1 MQKVAFITGTG
12 KGIGKAIAEI
22 LLSEDYIVFGYS
34 RTNTIKHSNFSFKKI
49 DLSNLDTVK
58 KFRFPKFDSAEVL
71 LINNAARLGNV
82 IPLSLKKDKDIIDEY
97 SLNIITP
104 TLLCSKFINAF
115 NNNKKILINISS
127 GAANSTIASWST
139 YCASKSALDR
149 LTYVIAEEQHKGL
162 TIFSVHP
169 GVVDT
174 QMQAEIRKADVDLFP
189 LSNKFANY
197 YNNNELEKPQVIA
210 QKCLYIIK
218 NHTKFTQKILSMRDI
233 DIN

>member
-22 LLSEDYIVFGYS
+22 LLNEDYIVFGYS
-34 RTNTIKHSNFSFKKI
+34 RTNTINHSNFFFKKI
-49 DLSNLDTVK
+49 DLCNLDRVQK
-58 KFRFPKFDSAEVL
+58 IRFPKFDSAEVL
-71 LINNAARLGNV
+71 LINNAAILGNV
-82 IPLSLKKDKDIIDEY
+82 IPLSLKKDEDIIDEY
-97 SLNIITP
+97 CLNIITP
-104 TLLCSKFINAF
+104 TLLCSKFINTF
-115 NNNKKILINISS
+115 KDNKKILINISS

-139 YCASKSALDR
+139 YCAAKSALDR
-149 LTYVIAEEQHKGL
+149 LTHVVAEEKHKGL

-189 LSNKFANY
+189 FLSRFTNY
-197 YNNNELEKPQVIA
+197 YSNNELEKPQVIA
-210 QKCLYIIK
+210 QKCLYIIQ
-218 NHTKFTQKILSMRDI
+218 NHTKFKQNILLMRDI

>member
-34 RTNTIKHSNFSFKKI
+34 RTNAIKHSNFSFKKI
-49 DLSNLDTVK
+49 DLCNLDTVQ

-104 TLLCSKFINAF
+104 TLLCSKFINAY

-127 GAANSTIASWST
+127 GAANNTIASWST
-139 YCASKSALDR
+139 YCAAKSALDR
-149 LTYVIAEEQHKGL
+149 LTHVIAEEKHKGL

-189 LSNKFANY
+189 LSNKFTNY
-197 YNNNELEKPQVIA
+197 YSNNELEKPKVIA
-210 QKCLYIIK
+210 QKCLYIIQ